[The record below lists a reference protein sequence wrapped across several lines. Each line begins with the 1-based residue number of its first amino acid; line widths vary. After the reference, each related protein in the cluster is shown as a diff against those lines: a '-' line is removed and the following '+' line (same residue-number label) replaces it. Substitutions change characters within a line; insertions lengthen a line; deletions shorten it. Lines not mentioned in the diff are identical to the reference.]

1 LSARGTE
8 LPGRIGKVIAAI
20 GPLDEGAMQA
30 ARARQARLTKPPG
43 SLGRLEALSIQLAG
57 ITGRALPS
65 VARKAVIVAAADH
78 GVAADGVSAYPPA
91 VSAQMVLNFARGGAA
106 INVLARQAGARVVVV
121 DVGIAADLRGA
132 PGSGLPDRSTA
143 VRKSGEL
150 APAGSGLPAHSTAA
164 RKSGELAPAGLRDAP
179 GLIHR
184 KIAHGTQNMSH
195 GPAMSHA
202 QAIAALEAGLEVFEM
217 ERTAGLD
224 LVATGDMGIGNTT
237 PSAAIVA
244 VLTGRPAAQVTGRGT
259 GVDDAGLARKVAAIE
274 QALAVN
280 RPDAADA
287 LDVLAKVG
295 GFEIAALAGVMLG
308 AAAARV
314 PVVIDGFI
322 SGAAALIAAGLAPQV
337 RPYLIAAHQSVEIGH
352 RAALEQLGLRPLF
365 DLELRLGE
373 GTGAVLAFH
382 LVEAAARIL
391 TEMATFDE
399 AGVSD
404 KEA

>member
-1 LSARGTE
+1 
-8 LPGRIGKVIAAI
+8 
-20 GPLDEGAMQA
+20 
-30 ARARQARLTKPPG
+30 
-43 SLGRLEALSIQLAG
+43 
-57 ITGRALPS
+57 
-65 VARKAVIVAAADH
+65 VIVAAADH

-91 VSAQMVLNFARGGAA
+91 VTAQMALNFARGGAA

-121 DVGIAADLRGA
+121 DVGIASDMGA
-132 PGSGLPDRSTA
+132 
-143 VRKSGEL
+143 
-150 APAGSGLPAHSTAA
+150 
-164 RKSGELAPAGLRDAP
+164 AP

-195 GPAMSHA
+195 GPAMSRE
-202 QAIAALEAGLEVFEM
+202 QAVAALEVGLEVFEA
-217 ERTAGLD
+217 ERAAGLD

-295 GFEIAALAGVMLG
+295 GFEIAALAGVILG

-322 SGAAALIAAGLAPQV
+322 SGAAALIAVGLAPQV
-337 RPYLIAAHQSVEIGH
+337 RPYLIAAHQSVEVGH
-352 RAALEQLGLRPLF
+352 RAALEKLGLRPLF

-382 LVEAAARIL
+382 LVEASARL
-391 TEMATFDE
+391 LAEMATFDE

-404 KEA
+404 KDGGR